1 MEKRND
7 EFEDIEEHDEVQDDI
22 EMGLDKEGTY
32 YHRWIFSYKISFF
45 PPKRKFFEK
54 VSPFFVKKL
63 QNFG

>member
-32 YHRWIFSYKISFF
+32 Y
-45 PPKRKFFEK
+45 RKWKQLELRRVIVK
-54 VSPFFVKKL
+54 LYVHFVFVCLKDQK
-63 QNFG
+63 